1 MSKMSRLSLT
11 SLLGVSLMLMQFACK
26 PSYSFT
32 GASISPDVETV
43 SIDFFPSY
51 APLAPPI
58 AGQFF
63 TEALKDIFLSQT
75 NLTLV
80 KSNGDLQFTGAI
92 VNYNNAPVAIQG
104 DERAALTRVTMTVKV
119 KFVNTKDESQNFE
132 TNFSRFEDFE
142 TSRDLSSVE
151 QELLTSIN
159 DQLTQD
165 IFNKA
170 VTNW

>member
-1 MSKMSRLSLT
+1 MSLKKISVLLFLGLIALSI
-11 SLLGVSLMLMQFACK
+11 QFACK

-32 GASISPDVETV
+32 GASISPEVETV

-58 AGQFF
+58 AAQLF
-63 TEALKDIFLSQT
+63 TESLKDIFLSQT

-80 KSNGDLQFTGAI
+80 KSNGDLQFSGSI
-92 VNYNNAPVAIQG
+92 VGYNNQPVAIQG
-104 DERAALTRVTMTVKV
+104 NERAALTRITMTVKV

-151 QELLTSIN
+151 QELLNSIN

>member
-1 MSKMSRLSLT
+1 MNKAIKS
-11 SLLGVSLMLMQFACK
+11 SLLALALLCIAALPFSCK

-32 GASISPDVETV
+32 GASISPEVQTV
-43 SIDFFPSY
+43 SIDFFQSY

-58 AGQFF
+58 ASQFF
-63 TEALKDIFLSQT
+63 TEAMKDIFLQQT

-80 KSNGDLQFTGAI
+80 KQDGDLQFSGAI
-92 VNYNNAPVAIQG
+92 INYNSAPVAIQG
-104 DERAALTRVTMTVKV
+104 NETAALTRVTMTVKV
-119 KFVNTKDESQNFE
+119 KFVNTIEEDQSFE

-151 QELLTSIN
+151 EELLRSIN